1 MITRV
6 KVWTKQWK
14 DMKEVRIYIDYTD
27 ANGVFRQG
35 CWYKTGNPYE
45 KARLEN
51 LTPEVIEEAQSL
63 AVWDGYWHTLYRE
76 DCERRYAELAQ
87 EEQEAQQEEQEEQA
101 PAPSQ
106 TQTQAQAQA
115 QMPGRPMADGRRF
128 FPARQRVGEPWQARD
143 GSWWIVTGA
152 EPVTV
157 EDDRG
162 WAHTVRLARPE
173 EIPVDL
179 APQEAKKAYLDF
191 LENLD

>member
-6 KVWTKQWK
+6 KVWTKEWK
-14 DMKEVRIYIDYTD
+14 DFKEVRIYIDYTD

-51 LTPEVIEEAQSL
+51 LSSEVLEEAKRL
-63 AVWDGYWHTLYRE
+63 AVWDGYWHTLYKE
-76 DCERRYAELAQ
+76 ECQRRYAELARQ
-87 EEQEAQQEEQEEQA
+87 QEQLEEQPQAQA
-101 PAPSQ
+101 PA
-106 TQTQAQAQA
+106 QAPV

-143 GSWWIVTGA
+143 GSWWIVTGSA
-152 EPVTV
+152 PVTV
-157 EDDRG
+157 ENDRG